1 MKSPL
6 PLLLSLLSWGGAAC
20 STNEAGAPLR
30 IEPATL
36 YAQNCARCHGPEG
49 KPDPNLKAA
58 MPTLRDFTDPAFRQV
73 PTHQVEAVIM
83 GGKNQMPPFGGM
95 LSPAKIQA
103 VAGHV
108 RRLGAGQ
115 K

>member
-1 MKSPL
+1 MKRA
-6 PLLLSLLSWGGAAC
+6 LLLLAVLGAGC
-20 STNEAGAPLR
+20 STNVAGTPIR

-58 MPTLRDFTDPAFRQV
+58 MPALRDFTDPAFQQV
-73 PTHQVEAVIM
+73 PNHQIESVIM
-83 GGKNQMPPFGGM
+83 GGKNQMPPFGGAM
-95 LSPAKIQA
+95 SPAKIQS
-103 VAGHV
+103 VAGYV